1 MKKVILSVIIAA
13 SAGSAMAQACTPD
26 PIYADSL
33 FGIWPDTTTNM
44 APGMVGIAYEQV
56 LNMIIP
62 SDAGLIDPQYAGVA
76 LDSIALDGL
85 TGMPPGLS
93 YACNSQTPAPCS
105 YITGQLGCAIITG
118 VPTTEG
124 TYPLSIEVTAY
135 TAFFGQV
142 IPVPQ
147 TFGGYSIVIAQNT
160 VGILEGSLIAAGSAR
175 AVPNPFTTNTN
186 IEFQMSRSGQVQL
199 SVFNLLGEK
208 LWSKT
213 VNGKSGLNKVP
224 YENTDLQDGI
234 YLFKVESGNDV
245 FTGRMVVRH

>member
-124 TYPLSIEVTAY
+124 TYPLSIEVTAF

-186 IEFQMSRSGQVQL
+186 IEFQLSRSSQVQL